1 MKSYSFT
8 ITDKDGTNFS
18 KLSGDFNKIH
28 LNDLYAYNTL
38 FGEKICHGCLVII
51 NSFKKTKILKNIYK
65 NKKFNINIKFIKHF
79 VYNKKINL
87 KFIKKN
93 KNITLNLYQEKD
105 LSGIFNIS
113 FENSRPTFNNL
124 EKFKKKEFSIKK
136 KNNDTDLFLILR
148 ELSKYVGMYYPGENS
163 IIKSININYNTA
175 ADNKKKMYFFSKQ
188 IDKRLPLITNE
199 QIYKNYNISFETLI
213 RPKLNIK
220 LNEVNIELKKKIK
233 NLKNNILIIGASS
246 GIGHD
251 VLNLFKINKK
261 IRIFATYFKNKIYLK
276 RKNIKLIKVDIN
288 KDFNVLLNII
298 KRNSPVNIYYFA
310 TPKINAQ
317 DYNANLNK
325 LYENYYVKIPIK
337 IINKIKN
344 SNNNFFYP
352 STIYNYKKSSYVTKK
367 LKAEKLIEK
376 YNKMYNNK
384 LKYLKIEEINT
395 KQNLSIL
402 SKNYINFRNILQK
415 NKKYQKEF
423 FID

>member
-136 KNNDTDLFLILR
+136 KT
-148 ELSKYVGMYYPGENS
+148 
-163 IIKSININYNTA
+163 T
-175 ADNKKKMYFFSKQ
+175 
-188 IDKRLPLITNE
+188 
-199 QIYKNYNISFETLI
+199 
-213 RPKLNIK
+213 
-220 LNEVNIELKKKIK
+220 
-233 NLKNNILIIGASS
+233 ILI
-246 GIGHD
+246 
-251 VLNLFKINKK
+251 
-261 IRIFATYFKNKIYLK
+261 YF
-276 RKNIKLIKVDIN
+276 
-288 KDFNVLLNII
+288 
-298 KRNSPVNIYYFA
+298 
-310 TPKINAQ
+310 
-317 DYNANLNK
+317 
-325 LYENYYVKIPIK
+325 
-337 IINKIKN
+337 
-344 SNNNFFYP
+344 
-352 STIYNYKKSSYVTKK
+352 
-367 LKAEKLIEK
+367 
-376 YNKMYNNK
+376 
-384 LKYLKIEEINT
+384 
-395 KQNLSIL
+395 
-402 SKNYINFRNILQK
+402 
-415 NKKYQKEF
+415 
-423 FID
+423 